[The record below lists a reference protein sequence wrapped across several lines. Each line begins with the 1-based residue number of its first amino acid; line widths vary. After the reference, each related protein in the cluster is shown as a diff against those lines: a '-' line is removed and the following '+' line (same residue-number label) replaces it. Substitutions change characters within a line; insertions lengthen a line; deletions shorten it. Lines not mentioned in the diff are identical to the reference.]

1 MVFAKVVLGLPI
13 EGPFDYLIPEEL
25 EPKVKIGA
33 RCIVPFRNRKMVGF
47 IVGLSGQTDIKK
59 VKPVYDIIDEAP
71 LLSDEMLI
79 LTKEVSNYYLCSWGE
94 AIETALPKGLRLT
107 RAVNWKPENQFL
119 EKHPKNIKSHTTLI
133 HDLSKDGRWKI
144 YLERITENI
153 KNNKGTIFLTPYIE
167 FAIEAQK
174 MLKESLNQD
183 IALLH
188 SQQAINDSI
197 SEWVKIK
204 NNRLNLVVGTRQAIF
219 APVNNL
225 GLIIID
231 NESDESYKQGRT
243 PHYNARGVAFMRAKI
258 NKANLL
264 LADTSPSLEMYYL
277 VKKKKY
283 EYIFIGRN
291 GYPEIKI
298 IDIKRGDFYKRKQP
312 LISMQLQNILTESL
326 ERKEK
331 IIIFLN
337 RKGFATCAICPNCH
351 TTLRCGRCNVNLVY
365 HFKEDKLICHYC
377 NQKTEVPRI
386 CPTCNASYIRY
397 SGMGTEKIESEL
409 SRIYPKAKISI
420 VEGAAKLIPRD
431 ADILVSTAFIFKH
444 RPINF
449 DLIIVSSIDNT
460 LNRADFRATEKAFA
474 QLVELATLNP
484 KKLIIQTFIPGHYC
498 FSHLKELEEG
508 LFYKK
513 ELTLRKQLNFPP
525 FSHITLIKVRGKN
538 RDRVKEGA
546 QSLFDKLNKRNSD
559 KAIRIV
565 SCFPGQP
572 SKLRGNFYWQIL
584 IKSKSMEKI
593 SGFLKKYLK
602 GFSHS
607 GIIVTVDVDP
617 F

>member
-13 EGPFDYLIPEEL
+13 EGPFDYLIPTEL
-25 EPKVKIGA
+25 ESKVKIGA
-33 RCIVPFRNRKMVGF
+33 RCSVPFRNRKMVGF

-71 LLSDEMLI
+71 LLNNEMLI
-79 LTKEVSNYYLCSWGE
+79 LTREVSNYYFCSWGE
-94 AIETALPKGLRLT
+94 AIETALPKGLRLA
-107 RAVNWKPENQFL
+107 RAVDWKPENQFS
-119 EKHPKNIKSHTTLI
+119 EKHPKNIKSRTTLI
-133 HDLSKDGRWKI
+133 HDLSKDTRWQI
-144 YLERITENI
+144 YLERINENI
-153 KNNKGTIFLTPYIE
+153 KNNKTVIFLTPYIE
-167 FAIEAQK
+167 YAIEFQK
-174 MLKESLNQD
+174 ILKTSLNQD

-188 SQQAINDSI
+188 SQQTVCEGI
-197 SEWVKIK
+197 SEWGKIK
-204 NNRLNLVVGTRQAIF
+204 NNQIKIVVGTRLAVF

-231 NESDESYKQGRT
+231 NESDESYKQEGT
-243 PHYNARGVAFMRAKI
+243 PHYNARDVAFMRAKI
-258 NKANLL
+258 NKADLL
-264 LADTSPSLEMYYL
+264 LADTSPSLETYYL

-283 EYIFIGRN
+283 EYIFIGRS

-298 IDIKRGDFYKRKQP
+298 IDMKRGRFYKRKRP
-312 LISMQLQNILTESL
+312 LISLQLQNILTESL

-337 RKGFATCAICPNCH
+337 RKGFATCAVCPNCS
-351 TTLRCGRCNVNLVY
+351 TTLRCSRCNVNLVY

-377 NQKTEVPRI
+377 NQKTEVPRL
-386 CPTCNASYIRY
+386 CPACNASYIRY
-397 SGMGTEKIESEL
+397 SGTGTEKIESEL

-420 VEGAAKLIPRD
+420 IDNATKVIPRD

-474 QLVELATLNP
+474 QLVELVTLNP

-498 FSHLKELEEG
+498 FSAIKELEEG

-546 QSLFDKLNKRNSD
+546 QSLFDKLNKANCD

-584 IKSKSMEKI
+584 IKSKRIEKI
-593 SGFLKKYLK
+593 SEFLKKCLK

-617 F
+617 A